1 MGSDMHYSSFIFLM
15 QVAYRKSGID
25 VDYRH
30 FDEGAFIY
38 YVPKTKPLK
47 KVPAAN
53 WGVSVAR
60 LLSDTRVLDVL
71 LNNSD
76 RHSGHFLYGEHW
88 ADAKM
93 CPVLIDH
100 AAGFRKVGDATRLLL
115 FAFCFEF
122 YFGQARWTVR
132 GALID
137 SRMRKV
143 LKDHVSEL
151 RDE

>member
-1 MGSDMHYSSFIFLM
+1 MNYLQPQLLYQLLTRTFHTT
-15 QVAYRKSGID
+15 QVTYRKSGID

-100 AAGFRKVGDATRLLL
+100 AAGFRRVGGANWLLL
-115 FAFCFEF
+115 FVLCDGLLVRTGSADAFCT
-122 YFGQARWTVR
+122 GSA
-132 GALID
+132 D
-137 SRMRKV
+137 
-143 LKDHVSEL
+143 
-151 RDE
+151 

>member
-1 MGSDMHYSSFIFLM
+1 M
-15 QVAYRKSGID
+15 QVAYRRSGID

-100 AAGFRKVGDATRLLL
+100 AAGFRKVGDATWLLL
-115 FAFCFEF
+115 FAFCYVCFRRMIPVWE
-122 YFGQARWTVR
+122 
-132 GALID
+132 ALID
-137 SRMRKV
+137 SKMRQL
-143 LKDHVSEL
+143 LKDHVSEI